1 MPLTTNPSPAKMAT
15 KLVITENNDSA
26 ASVLKRDVANPHEMD
41 EGEFGARQTSAR
53 WKLQYKRQVLNHKIL
68 LQTKLRDGAENL
80 MKALRIT
87 NDRKTKLA
95 AKTEL
100 SFANSQLE
108 ALKEELEGINSTLD
122 VYQFDRSVEHQI
134 PLIAVG
140 LRETKDLEFK
150 DHFRDFI
157 LDHYSDAPEKYEKEL
172 DLFENMR
179 KEAVSRVNRDETGVH
194 ALLMY
199 YNQLYFVERKFFGK
213 GKGNIM
219 PVYFHW
225 FDTTTGL
232 PKIQKSIAFEKASI
246 LFNIGS
252 IWSQI
257 GAKQD
262 RRTQSGLAKAIDA
275 FNNAA
280 GAFKLI
286 KENFI
291 NSPTADL
298 TMELMDMLMAVML
311 AQSQLCIWEEH
322 VLEGTNDTLADQI
335 SAAEECAE
343 ISHKYKKAQMM
354 MNTGICLCCVPSSWK
369 NMMSIMCLHY
379 KALAHYFVADGLLK
393 SIGDSDDEMHKEI
406 AVSLLQTSQ
415 SDNDTNRTKQA
426 KAHLHSA
433 LKSHEEA
440 MKARQICRH
449 CRKVVGLQKALQD
462 ARMKTTETL
471 VAMEEEDDFDD
482 PVMPTPVRALARVR
496 ATCIPPNF
504 SSASVEDLF
513 HRLGPVHV
521 FNAKLGWSAPKTIEL
536 KRRNG
541 GYGFSVIGS
550 APVIIQSVENDGPAK
565 EAGFQVGDIIVGVD
579 KTDCKWGD
587 HTSVVSLI
595 RNTDTSVSIDLV
607 TPTSLKEIA
616 EIYNVKLARDEQVV
630 TSDYGSSISSESS
643 NSSPSSTLNGVYSLT
658 GSSSFGSTR
667 GTPSH
672 HSAVL
677 ATGNESILW

>member
-1 MPLTTNPSPAKMAT
+1 MPARMTMEV
-15 KLVITENNDSA
+15 KLKDSVDSSSSVRKKDSA
-26 ASVLKRDVANPHEMD
+26 AIVV
-41 EGEFGARQTSAR
+41 EGEFGPRQTSAR
-53 WKLQYKRQVLNHKIL
+53 WRLQHKRQILNKKIL
-68 LQTKLRDGAENL
+68 RQTKLRDGAENL

-100 SFANSQLE
+100 NFANSQLE

-140 LRETKDLEFK
+140 LRETKDLDFK
-150 DHFRDFI
+150 DHFKDFI
-157 LDHYSDAPEKYEKEL
+157 LDHYSEEPEKYEKEL

-194 ALLMY
+194 ALLIY
-199 YNQLYFVERKFFGK
+199 YNQLYFVERKFFPK
-213 GKGNIM
+213 GKDNAM

-225 FDTTTGL
+225 FDTTSGL
-232 PKIQKSIAFEKASI
+232 PKIQRSIAFEKASI

-262 RRTQSGLAKAIDA
+262 RRTQSGLEKAIDA
-275 FNNAA
+275 FNKAA
-280 GAFKLI
+280 GAFKSI

-298 TMELMDMLMAVML
+298 TTELMDMLIAVML
-311 AQSQLCIWEEH
+311 AQSQLCIWEDC
-322 VLEGTNDTLADQI
+322 VLKGIKDTLADLI
-335 SAAEECAE
+335 SAAQECAE
-343 ISHKYKKAQMM
+343 ISHRYKKAQMM
-354 MNTGICLCCVPSSWK
+354 MNAGVCLCRVPSSWK
-369 NMMSIMCLHY
+369 SMMNILCLHF
-379 KALAHYFVADGLLK
+379 KALSHFFVADGLLK
-393 SIGDSDDEMHKEI
+393 NIGDSNDDKHKEI
-406 AVSLLQTSQ
+406 VASLLQSSQ
-415 SDNDTNRTKQA
+415 ADDDANRTKQA

-449 CRKVVGLQKALQD
+449 CRQVAGLQKALHD
-462 ARMKTTETL
+462 ARVKSTNTL

-482 PVMPTPVRALARVR
+482 PMTPISVKALARVK
-496 ATCIPPNF
+496 ATCILPNF
-504 SSASVEDLF
+504 CSASVEDLF

-521 FNAKLGWSAPKTIEL
+521 FNAQLAWSAPRSIEL
-536 KRRNG
+536 ERKNG

-550 APVIIQSVENDGPAK
+550 APVIIQSVENDGAAK
-565 EAGFQVGDIIVGVD
+565 EAGIQVGDIIVQVN

-595 RNTDTSVSIDLV
+595 RKTDASVTIDVV
-607 TPTSLKEIA
+607 TPVSLKEIA
-616 EIYNVKLARDEQVV
+616 EIYNCKLTKNEQVA
-630 TSDYGSSISSESS
+630 TSDYGSSVGSESS
-643 NSSPSSTLNGVYSLT
+643 DSSRNSTLTGVYSLT
-658 GSSSFGSTR
+658 GSTSSGSASCTASR
-667 GTPSH
+667 
-672 HSAVL
+672 HSVVL
-677 ATGNESILW
+677 ATGNSSILW